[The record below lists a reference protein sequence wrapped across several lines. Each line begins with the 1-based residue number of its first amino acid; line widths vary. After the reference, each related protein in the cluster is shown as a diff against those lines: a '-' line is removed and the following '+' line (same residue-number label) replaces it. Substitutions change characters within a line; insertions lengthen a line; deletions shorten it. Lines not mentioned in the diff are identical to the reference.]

1 MSNRSQGRFLPG
13 KTIHRYILTVVPI
26 QGLPESANLHP
37 APQRG
42 TRGRNGNQ
50 PPFSRR
56 QAGVILVNKPPLTK
70 TGTEEPIMQPFHCL
84 GISSKSG
91 SVILKPTFTFGDP
104 SILHVIKCPQIEPVF
119 SFSQFYI
126 QQDDIYVADDSCRQ
140 EPTSRR
146 LGVDRGQALC

>member
-26 QGLPESANLHP
+26 QGLPASANLHP

-56 QAGVILVNKPPLTK
+56 QAGVTLVNKPPRTK
-70 TGTEEPIMQPFHCL
+70 TGHRGTNYATISL
-84 GISSKSG
+84 SVGI
-91 SVILKPTFTFGDP
+91 LC
-104 SILHVIKCPQIEPVF
+104 SILHVIGIKCPQIKPVC